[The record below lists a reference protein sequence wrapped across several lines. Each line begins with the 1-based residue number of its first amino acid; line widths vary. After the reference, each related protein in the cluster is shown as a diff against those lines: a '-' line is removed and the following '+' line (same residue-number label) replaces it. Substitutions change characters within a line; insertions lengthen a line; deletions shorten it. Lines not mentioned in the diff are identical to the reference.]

1 MHKFGKNVYL
11 YRGKRYKNVYRGKR
25 YAQIW

>member
-1 MHKFGKNVYL
+1 MHKFG
-11 YRGKRYKNVYRGKR
+11 KNVYRGKR